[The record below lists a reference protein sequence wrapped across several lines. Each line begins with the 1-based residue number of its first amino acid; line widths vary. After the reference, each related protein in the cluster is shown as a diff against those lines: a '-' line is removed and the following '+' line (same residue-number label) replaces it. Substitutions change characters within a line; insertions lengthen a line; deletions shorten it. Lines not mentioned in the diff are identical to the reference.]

1 MLDVKQQKVFQ
12 ESMLLSESD
21 ITDFTGLEVSV
32 ACVFFQVAASEI
44 CVQNAYRK
52 IIAHY
57 ISLYLNPFL
66 AN

>member
-12 ESMLLSESD
+12 ESMLLSKSD
-21 ITDFTGLEVSV
+21 ITDFTGPEVSI

-44 CVQNAYRK
+44 CAQNTHRK
-52 IIAHY
+52 IITHY
-57 ISLYLNPFL
+57 ISLYFNPFL